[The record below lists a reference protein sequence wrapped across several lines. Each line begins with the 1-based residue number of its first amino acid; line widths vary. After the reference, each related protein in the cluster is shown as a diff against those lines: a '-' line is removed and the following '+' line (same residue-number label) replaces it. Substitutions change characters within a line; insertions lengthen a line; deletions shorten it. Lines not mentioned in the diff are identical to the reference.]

1 MSKQKKIITVSGYF
15 NCDMDVVVDKE
26 DKEDDYEITRR
37 AELIIESHMKTI
49 GVRGYGEFSTPAQDE
64 RRAKNSVKWEA
75 ERKRDE
81 SKKIKKRIAKA
92 VTRELAKKGGK

>member
-26 DKEDDYEITRR
+26 DKEDDEITRR
-37 AELIIESHMKTI
+37 AELIVESHMKTI
-49 GVRGYGEFSTPAQDE
+49 GVRGYGEFSTPAQDK
-64 RRAKNSVKWEA
+64 RRAENSVKWEA

-92 VTRELAKKGGK
+92 VTRELAKKGGG